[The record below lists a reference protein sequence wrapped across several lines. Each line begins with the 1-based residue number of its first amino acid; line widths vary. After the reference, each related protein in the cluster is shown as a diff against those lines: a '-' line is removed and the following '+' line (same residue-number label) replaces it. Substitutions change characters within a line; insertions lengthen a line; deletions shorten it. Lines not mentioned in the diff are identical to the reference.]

1 MVEAVAGATAQ
12 TATQSGTKRLAESF
26 DTFLNLLTTQLKNQD
41 PLSPLDSN
49 QFTQQLVQM
58 TGVEQQLY
66 GNQLME
72 KLVANTGSG
81 ISTAVALIGKDVTAG
96 TADNVIK
103 DGKATWNYNLNRAAD
118 DLKLEVVDS
127 KGRTVYSEAPA
138 DMKAGD
144 HAFNWNGKDASGKQL
159 DDGGPYTLKVSAKDS
174 AGAAVISK
182 VNIQGVVTG
191 VEQVDGK
198 TLITING
205 AKIPWETVTSINEV
219 APTTTAKNND
229 NTRVPDTEAAA

>member
-1 MVEAVAGATAQ
+1 MVDAVAGATPQ
-12 TATQSGTKRLAESF
+12 TATQTGTKRLAESF

-81 ISTAVALIGKDVTAG
+81 ISTAVALIGKDVKAG

-103 DGKATWNYNLNRAAD
+103 DGKAAWTYNLNRAAD

-159 DDGGPYTLKVSAKDS
+159 DDGGPYTLKVTAKDS
-174 AGAAVISK
+174 AGTAVISK

-219 APTTTAKNND
+219 AATTTASKND
-229 NTRVPDTEAAA
+229 NTVPDIEAAA

>member
-1 MVEAVAGATAQ
+1 MVDAVSSVGQ
-12 TATQSGTKRLAESF
+12 TAAQSGTKRLAESF

-81 ISTAVALIGKDVTAG
+81 ISTAVALIGRDVKAG
-96 TADNVIK
+96 TSENAIK
-103 DGKATWNYNLNRAAD
+103 DGKATWNFNLNRAAD
-118 DLKLEVVDS
+118 DLKLEVIDS

-138 DMKAGD
+138 DMRAGD
-144 HAFNWNGKDASGKQL
+144 HTFKWNGKDASGKQL
-159 DDGGPYTLKVSAKDS
+159 DDGGPYSLRVTAKDS
-174 AGAAVISK
+174 AGTGVISK
-182 VNIQGVVTG
+182 VSIQGVVTG

-205 AKIPWETVTSINEV
+205 AKIPWETVTSINEA
-219 APTTTAKNND
+219 APTNTANNND
-229 NTRVPDTEAAA
+229 NKPTPDEAAA

>member
-1 MVEAVAGATAQ
+1 MVDAVSSVGQ
-12 TATQSGTKRLAESF
+12 TATQTGTKRLAESF

-81 ISTAVALIGKDVTAG
+81 ISTAVALIGKDVTAN

-118 DLKLEVVDS
+118 DLKLEVLDS

-144 HAFNWNGKDASGKQL
+144 HAFKWNGKDASGKQL
-159 DDGGPYTLKVSAKDS
+159 DDGGPYTLKVTAKDS
-174 AGAAVISK
+174 AGTGVISK

-205 AKIPWETVTSINEV
+205 AKVPWETVTSISQV
-219 APTTTAKNND
+219 AAATARTEND
-229 NTRVPDTEAAA
+229 NTPIPDDAAA

>member
-1 MVEAVAGATAQ
+1 MVDAVSSVGQ

-81 ISTAVALIGKDVTAG
+81 ISTAVALIGRDVKAG
-96 TADNVIK
+96 TAENAIK
-103 DGKATWNYNLNRAAD
+103 DGKATWNFNLNRAAD
-118 DLKLEVVDS
+118 DLKLEVLDS

-144 HAFNWNGKDASGKQL
+144 HTFKWNGKDASGKQL
-159 DDGGPYTLKVSAKDS
+159 DDGGPYTLKVTAKDS
-174 AGAAVISK
+174 AGTGVISN
-182 VNIQGVVTG
+182 VSIQGVVTG

-205 AKIPWETVTSINEV
+205 AKIPWETVTSINEA
-219 APTTTAKNND
+219 APTNTANNND
-229 NTRVPDTEAAA
+229 NKPTPDEAAA

>member
-1 MVEAVAGATAQ
+1 MVDAVSSVGQ

-81 ISTAVALIGKDVTAG
+81 ISTAVALIGKDVTAN
-96 TADNVIK
+96 TAENAIK
-103 DGKATWNYNLNRAAD
+103 DGKASWTYNLNRAAD
-118 DLKLEVVDS
+118 DLKLEVLDS

-159 DDGGPYTLKVSAKDS
+159 DDGGPYTLRVAAKDS
-174 AGAAVISK
+174 AGTGVIWK
-182 VNIQGVVTG
+182 VNIQGVVSG

-205 AKIPWETVTSINEV
+205 AKIPWETVTSISQV
-219 APTTTAKNND
+219 AAATAKTENN
-229 NTRVPDTEAAA
+229 TIRTPDEAAA

>member
-1 MVEAVAGATAQ
+1 MVDAVSSVGQ
-12 TATQSGTKRLAESF
+12 TAAQSGTKRLAESF

-81 ISTAVALIGKDVTAG
+81 ISTAVALIGRDVKAG
-96 TADNVIK
+96 TAENAIK
-103 DGKATWNYNLNRAAD
+103 DGKATWNFNLNRAAD
-118 DLKLEVVDS
+118 DLKLEVIDS

-138 DMKAGD
+138 DMRAGD
-144 HAFNWNGKDASGKQL
+144 HTFKWNGKDTSGKQL
-159 DDGGPYTLKVSAKDS
+159 DDGGPYSLRVTAKDS
-174 AGAAVISK
+174 AGTGVISK
-182 VNIQGVVTG
+182 VSIQGVVTG

-205 AKIPWETVTSINEV
+205 AKIPWETVTSINEA
-219 APTTTAKNND
+219 APTNTANNND
-229 NTRVPDTEAAA
+229 NKPTPDEAAA

>member
-1 MVEAVAGATAQ
+1 MVDAVSSVGQ

-81 ISTAVALIGKDVTAG
+81 ISTAVALIGKDVKAG

-103 DGKATWNYNLNRAAD
+103 DGKATWSYNLNRAAD

-159 DDGGPYTLKVSAKDS
+159 DDGGPYTLKVTAKDS
-174 AGAAVISK
+174 AGTAVISK

-219 APTTTAKNND
+219 AAPTTASKND
-229 NTRVPDTEAAA
+229 NTIPDIEAAA